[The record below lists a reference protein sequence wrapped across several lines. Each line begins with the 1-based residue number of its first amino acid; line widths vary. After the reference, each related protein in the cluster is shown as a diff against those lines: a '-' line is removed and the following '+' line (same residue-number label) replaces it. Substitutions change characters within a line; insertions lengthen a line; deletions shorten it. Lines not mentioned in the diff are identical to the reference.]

1 MATNLRSPEVTG
13 RDGLE
18 SLLTGGVPDLQLHA
32 LAVNVH
38 VLDLEINA
46 DGCDEG
52 RREGVAGVADEQTR
66 FADACRTA
74 TSATNAEGP

>member
-46 DGCDEG
+46 DS
-52 RREGVAGVADEQTR
+52 REAMVY
-66 FADACRTA
+66 
-74 TSATNAEGP
+74 

>member
-46 DGCDEG
+46 NRGNE
-52 RREGVAGVADEQTR
+52 RRCKAIIRITQQ
-66 FADACRTA
+66 DA
-74 TSATNAEGP
+74 